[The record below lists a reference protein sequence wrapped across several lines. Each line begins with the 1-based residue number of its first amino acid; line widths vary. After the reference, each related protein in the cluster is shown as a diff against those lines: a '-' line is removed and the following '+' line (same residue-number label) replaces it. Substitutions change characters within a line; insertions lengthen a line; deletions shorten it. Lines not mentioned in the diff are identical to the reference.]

1 MPTPTVSVVM
11 PAYNAARTIRES
23 LESIRS
29 QTLSELEVIVVDDG
43 STDATISIVEE
54 FRGPLDITVLR
65 QQNKGPSA
73 ARNAG
78 IRTARG
84 RYCSFLDAD
93 DLMLPQLLAKQCAV
107 LDADPGIGI
116 VITNISTFSE
126 QKKDTGTRHWK
137 FPAPE
142 AALDRLLEENFVTTS
157 AVMARTDR
165 LLEAGLFPEDRRV
178 AEDYEL
184 WMQLVSRSRMGIIDE
199 PLVKYRYTTGSLSS
213 NKLYSAGCGLEVVE
227 KFWNAHPD
235 YRAQHGAAYRRSM
248 ARHLTNLGEAAAVKP
263 DRLLAL
269 RYLLRALRHEPAMVF
284 TWKWLVKTIVL
295 PADRLRARGGN
306 WAAQAK

>member
-1 MPTPTVSVVM
+1 MSTPTVTVVM
-11 PAYNAARTIRES
+11 PAYNAARTIRDS
-23 LESIRS
+23 LASIQQ
-29 QTLSELEVIVVDDG
+29 QTMHDLEVIVIDDG
-43 STDATISIVEE
+43 SSDATMAIVEE
-54 FRGPLDITVLR
+54 FRGSLDLTLLR

-78 IRTARG
+78 IRKARG

-93 DLMLPQLLAKQCAV
+93 DLMLPQLLEKQRAM
-107 LDADPGIGI
+107 LDADPGMGM

-137 FPAPE
+137 FPTAE
-142 AALDRLLEENFVTTS
+142 KALDRLLEENFVTTS

-184 WMQLVSRSRMGIIDE
+184 WMQLVSRSWMGIIDE
-199 PLVKYRYTTGSLSS
+199 PLVKYRYTSGSLSS
-213 NKLYSAGCGLEVVE
+213 NKLYSAGCALEVVE

-263 DRLLAL
+263 DRLLAMK
-269 RYLLRALRHEPAMVF
+269 YLLRALRHEPAMVF